1 MVNMGQVDKDLYFI
15 DINMFGM
22 SKTASVYLLL
32 GEGITI
38 IETGVPS
45 SAEIILAGINE
56 LGYKKEDIRNI
67 IVTHIHLDHA
77 GGAGVL
83 IKELPWAKLF
93 VHSEGVPHLI
103 DPSKLIKSTE
113 RAMGELFIHFSGI
126 IPVPGKNVCPV
137 KDERISIGNER
148 VLRIFATPGHAP
160 HHLSIYE
167 EKDKYLFSGEAL
179 GSYYPDFDL
188 LFPSVAPP
196 AFHFDQSIDTI
207 NRLKKLDM
215 TIILFSQFGPYY
227 QVEKALEESEK
238 KLIELKESVETKV
251 KEGKEPSEMIKELS
265 EEYPIFKNNFPP
277 SFVDFT
283 FNGLVYGFLLYFK
296 NPQQ

>member
-1 MVNMGQVDKDLYFI
+1 MVDMGQVNKDLYYV
-15 DINMFGM
+15 DIYMFGTP
-22 SKTASVYLLL
+22 KTASVYLLL

-45 SAEIILAGINE
+45 SAEIILSGIEE
-56 LGYKKEDIRNI
+56 LGHKKEDIQNI
-67 IVTHIHLDHA
+67 IVTQIHLDHA

-83 IKELPWAKLF
+83 IKELPWAKLY
-93 VHSEGVPHLI
+93 VHPEGVPHLI

-113 RAMGELFIHFSGI
+113 RAMGELFRYFSGI
-126 IPVPGKNVCPV
+126 IPVPRENVCPV
-137 KDERISIGNER
+137 TDERISIGNDK

-167 EKDKYLFSGEAL
+167 EKNKYLFSGEAL

-188 LFPSVAPP
+188 LFPAVAPP
-196 AFHFDQSIDTI
+196 AFHFDQSIASI
-207 NRLKKLDM
+207 ARIKNLDIH
-215 TIILFSQFGPYY
+215 TILFSQFGPYD
-227 QVEKALEESEK
+227 QVEKALEESGK
-238 KLIELKESVETKV
+238 KLIELKENMETKLNQ
-251 KEGKEPSEMIKELS
+251 GKEPPEMIKELS
-265 EEYPIFKNNFPP
+265 EEYPAIKNNFPP

-296 NPQQ
+296 NRNS